1 MKRPTAASRKKVTP
15 ENLAGLGAERL
26 AAILAEVADS
36 RPDLKRRLRMELA
49 AEEGVEHLLAEID
62 KRVLALQTS
71 RSRVSWRQ
79 RHAFVRD
86 LEALRRLIVE
96 RLADLDRP
104 AAVDRTFAFLAL
116 ARRVQPRI
124 RDREGALAAVFV
136 RTATSLGG
144 LLADGS
150 SDLAGARLADAVGD
164 DPANW
169 AEWLAS
175 LAPDLPREVA
185 RAALRQIAAHAD
197 SSPALMRA
205 CRQLADAA
213 GEVDAFRA
221 TYKPAALKTPEV
233 AAEVGARLLAAGR
246 LEEARAVL
254 EQGRPAETSCPLTP
268 GAAAAQ
274 FVWENVWIEYL
285 EASGE
290 AEAAQAARWASFERT
305 LSADRAR
312 AFVTRLSGFADVEAE
327 EQAFALARQFSDF
340 AVALSFLMAWPALRE
355 AAELIEARADEAI
368 LPPETAELWA
378 GRLRPRYP
386 MAAHTL
392 LRKAAAAAFRRRE
405 FATCDRLTAEAD
417 AVGV

>member
-49 AEEGVEHLLAEID
+49 AEEGAEHLLVEID
-62 KRVLALQTS
+62 KRLLALQTS

-79 RHAFVRD
+79 RNAFVRE
-86 LEALRRLIVE
+86 LEGLRRLIVE
-96 RLADLDRP
+96 RLAELDRH
-104 AAVDRTFAFLAL
+104 AAVDRTFVFLAA
-116 ARRVQPRI
+116 ARRVQSRV
-124 RDREGALAAVFV
+124 RDREGALAAVFD
-136 RTATSLGG
+136 RAATSLGG
-144 LLADGS
+144 LLVDGS
-150 SDLAGARLADAVGD
+150 SDLAGTRLADAVGD

-169 AEWLAS
+169 AEWLGS

-185 RAALRQIAAHAD
+185 RAALLQIAEHAA

-221 TYKPAALKTPEV
+221 TYKPEALKTPEV
-233 AAEVGARLLAAGR
+233 AAEVGARLLTAGR

-254 EQGRPAETSCPLTP
+254 EEGRPDETSRTS
-268 GAAAAQ
+268 AAAQ
-274 FVWENVWIEYL
+274 FVWEDVWIEYL
-285 EASGE
+285 EASGQS
-290 AEAAQAARWASFERT
+290 EAAQVARWASFERT

-327 EQAFALARQFSDF
+327 ERAFALAREFSDF

-355 AAELIEARADEAI
+355 AAELIEVRADEAI

-378 GRLRPRYP
+378 GRLRPRYSV
-386 MAAHTL
+386 AAHTL

-405 FATCDRLTAEAD
+405 FATCDRLTAEAEAI
-417 AVGV
+417 AV